1 MSDLRSS
8 LAKARDDF
16 LDSEAGRDLCDS
28 RNLPAT
34 AFSQY
39 LRNRLEQ
46 AFIAGWNARDADNGS
61 EKQT

>member
-1 MSDLRSS
+1 MTDLRSP
-8 LAKARDDF
+8 LAKARDEF
-16 LDSEAGRDLCDS
+16 LDSDSGRDMCDS

-46 AFIAGWNARDADNGS
+46 AFVAGWNARDARNAGVTS
-61 EKQT
+61 